1 MLSKEINMRRNTKLL
16 TTGILSMAIVT
27 PTMAF
32 ATESNAMENNADLN
46 INLEKKSIVLGS
58 KSKVSVKFK
67 EKPDADSIK
76 LKYKCYDMPLNT
88 TLNYNQ
94 STGAYEG
101 IINYNKDPEYLNVWE
116 LQGITIN
123 SKTNPKTL
131 NRQDLEKMGLN
142 LKDYNVTQECII
154 EDITSRKDVNKYL
167 RKTSSPITEL
177 TGSDRYETAVKISKE
192 GWKNGSDK
200 VVIINGDV
208 SIDGIISTPL
218 ATTYNAP
225 ILLVE
230 KNNVPN
236 SVKSELKRLNPK
248 DIIIIGDENAIS
260 KTTANQIKSTVNA
273 SQTRLNGSN
282 RYETSLLIAKEI
294 DKNHDVEK
302 VYITNANG
310 GEVDALTIAAKAGQD
325 KQPIILTDKNSI
337 TDNTYKWL
345 KSEDLQNAYFI
356 GGPQMISTNVINKV
370 NDITKD
376 NVTNNRVYGADRHET
391 NANVIKKF
399 YTDDELEAVLVAKS
413 DVLVDALA
421 AGPLAANLKSPI
433 LITPKTYVSA
443 YHKENLEAKSANK
456 VYKIGGG
463 LTSKVMSSIA
473 SSLSKHNTTPTEPGN
488 SGGKTV
494 MIDPG
499 HGGSAPGNSSGGMIE
514 KDYNLN
520 TSLATTEYLRSKG
533 FNVIMTRDTDKTLS
547 LGNRTALS
555 NSLKPDLFTSIHYN
569 GSTNKQGHGVEVF
582 YKLKDKNGGTTKTV
596 ATNIL
601 NRILEKFK
609 LTNRGIKTRVL
620 PSDSTK
626 DYLYVLRSNDMP
638 AVLVE
643 CAFLDNENDMSL
655 INSSAK
661 VKEMGTQ
668 IGKGIEDS
676 LK

>member
-1 MLSKEINMRRNTKLL
+1 
-16 TTGILSMAIVT
+16 LSMAIVA

-67 EKPDADSIK
+67 EKPDADSIT
-76 LKYKCYDMPLNT
+76 LKYKCYDMPLDT

-94 STGAYEG
+94 STESYEG
-101 IINYNKDPEYLNVWE
+101 TINYNKDPEYLNVWE

-123 SKTNPKTL
+123 SKNNPKTL
-131 NRQDLEKMGLN
+131 NKQELEKMGLN

-167 RKTSSPITEL
+167 RKTSAPITEL

-236 SVKSELKRLNPK
+236 SVKSELKRLNPR
-248 DIIIIGDENAIS
+248 DVIIIGDENAIS

-302 VYITNANG
+302 IYITNANG

-325 KQPIILTDKNSI
+325 KQPIILTDKDSI

-443 YHKENLEAKSANK
+443 YHKDNLEAKSANK

>member
-1 MLSKEINMRRNTKLL
+1 MRRNTKLL
-16 TTGILSMAIVT
+16 TTGILSMAIVA

-32 ATESNAMENNADLN
+32 ATESNAMENNTDLN

-67 EKPDADSIK
+67 EKPDADSIT
-76 LKYKCYDMPLNT
+76 LKYKCYDMPLDT

-94 STGAYEG
+94 STESYEG
-101 IINYNKDPEYLNVWE
+101 TINYNKDPEYLNVWE

-123 SKTNPKTL
+123 SKNNPKTL
-131 NRQDLEKMGLN
+131 NKQELEKMGLN

-167 RKTSSPITEL
+167 RKTSAPITEL

-236 SVKSELKRLNPK
+236 SVKSELKRLNPR
-248 DIIIIGDENAIS
+248 DVIIIGDENAIS

-273 SQTRLNGSN
+273 SQTRLKGSN

-443 YHKENLEAKSANK
+443 YHKDNLEAKSANK

-582 YKLKDKNGGTTKTV
+582 YKLKDKDGGTTKTV

>member
-1 MLSKEINMRRNTKLL
+1 MKKNARLI
-16 TTGILSMAIVT
+16 TTGILSMAIVA

-32 ATESNAMENNADLN
+32 ATESNAMENNANLN

-58 KSKVSVKFK
+58 TSKVSVKFK
-67 EKPDADSIK
+67 EKPDADSIT
-76 LKYKCYDMPLNT
+76 LKYKCYDMPLDT

-94 STGAYEG
+94 STGLYEG
-101 IINYNKDPEYLNVWE
+101 TINYNKDPEYLNVWE

-123 SKTNPKTL
+123 STTNPKTL
-131 NRQDLEKMGLN
+131 DKQELEAMGLN
-142 LKDYNVTQECII
+142 LKDYDVTQECII

-167 RKTSSPITEL
+167 RKTSAPITEL

-200 VVIINGDV
+200 VIIISRDV

-230 KNNVPN
+230 KNSVPA
-236 SVKSELKRLNPK
+236 SVKAELKRLNPK
-248 DIIIIGDENAIS
+248 DIIIIGDDNSIS
-260 KTTANQIKSTVNA
+260 KTTANQIKSTVSA

-294 DKNHDVEK
+294 DKNHDVDK

-325 KQPIILTDKNSI
+325 KQPIILSDKDSLTN
-337 TDNTYKWL
+337 DTYKWL
-345 KSEDLQNAYFI
+345 QSEDLQSAYFI
-356 GGPQMISTNVINKV
+356 GGPQMLSTNVINKI

-376 NVTNNRVYGADRHET
+376 SVTKNRVYGADRHET
-391 NANVIKKF
+391 NANVIKTF
-399 YTDDELEAVLVAKS
+399 YTEDELEAVLVAKS

-421 AGPLAANLKSPI
+421 AGPLAASLKSPI

-443 YHKENLEAKSANK
+443 YHKDNLEAKSANK

-463 LTSKVMSSIA
+463 LTSKVMNSIA
-473 SSLSKHNTTPTEPGN
+473 SSLSKHNTTPTDPGASN
-488 SGGKTV
+488 GAKTV

-499 HGGSAPGNSSGGMIE
+499 HGGSDTGTTGKPLGGIRE
-514 KDYNLN
+514 KDYTLN

-533 FNVIMTRDTDKTLS
+533 INVIMTRDTDKTLS

-555 NSLKPDLFTSIHYN
+555 NSLRPDLFTSIHYN
-569 GSTNKQGHGVEVF
+569 ASDTTGNGVEVF
-582 YKLKDKNGGTTKTV
+582 YKLADKNGGTTKTV

-601 NRILEKFK
+601 NRILEKFNLK
-609 LTNRGIKTRVL
+609 NRGIKTRTL
-620 PSDSTK
+620 STDPTK
-626 DYLYVLRSNDMP
+626 DYLYVLRTNDMP

-643 CAFLDNENDMSL
+643 CAFLDNEKDMSL
-655 INSSAK
+655 LNSSSK
-661 VKEMGTQ
+661 VKDMGTQ
-668 IGKGIEDS
+668 IGKGIEES

>member
-1 MLSKEINMRRNTKLL
+1 MRRNTKLL
-16 TTGILSMAIVT
+16 TTGILSMAIVA

-123 SKTNPKTL
+123 SKNNPKTL
-131 NRQDLEKMGLN
+131 NKQELEKMGLN

-273 SQTRLNGSN
+273 SQTRLKGSN

-370 NDITKD
+370 NGITKD
-376 NVTNNRVYGADRHET
+376 SVTNNRVYGADRHET

-499 HGGSAPGNSSGGMIE
+499 HGGSDTGTTGKPLGGIRE
-514 KDYNLN
+514 KDYTLN

>member
-1 MLSKEINMRRNTKLL
+1 MRRNTKLL
-16 TTGILSMAIVT
+16 TTGILSMAIVA

-67 EKPDADSIK
+67 EKPDADSIT

-101 IINYNKDPEYLNVWE
+101 TINYNQDPEYLNVWE

-123 SKTNPKTL
+123 SKNNPKTL
-131 NRQDLEKMGLN
+131 NKQELEKMGLN

-167 RKTSSPITEL
+167 RKTSAPITEL

-273 SQTRLNGSN
+273 SQTRLKGSN

-443 YHKENLEAKSANK
+443 YHKDNLEAKSANK

-499 HGGSAPGNSSGGMIE
+499 HGGSDTGTTGKPLGGIRE
-514 KDYNLN
+514 KDYTLN

-626 DYLYVLRSNDMP
+626 DYLYVLRSKDMP
-638 AVLVE
+638 VVLVE

>member
-1 MLSKEINMRRNTKLL
+1 MRRNTKLL
-16 TTGILSMAIVT
+16 TTGILSMAIVA

-32 ATESNAMENNADLN
+32 ATESNAMENNTDLN

-67 EKPDADSIK
+67 EKPDADSIT
-76 LKYKCYDMPLNT
+76 LKYKCYDMPLDT

-94 STGAYEG
+94 STESYEG
-101 IINYNKDPEYLNVWE
+101 TINYNQDPEYLNVWE

-123 SKTNPKTL
+123 SKNNPKTL

-230 KNNVPN
+230 KNNVPDN
-236 SVKSELKRLNPK
+236 VKSELKRLNPK
-248 DIIIIGDENAIS
+248 DVIIIGDENAIS
-260 KTTANQIKSTVNA
+260 KTTTNQIKSTVNA

-325 KQPIILTDKNSI
+325 KQPIILTDKDSI

-370 NDITKD
+370 NGITKD
-376 NVTNNRVYGADRHET
+376 SVTNNRVYGEDRHET

-514 KDYNLN
+514 KNYNLN

-547 LGNRTALS
+547 LGSRTALS

>member
-1 MLSKEINMRRNTKLL
+1 MRRNTKLL
-16 TTGILSMAIVT
+16 TTGILSMAIVA

-32 ATESNAMENNADLN
+32 ATESNAMENNTDLN

-67 EKPDADSIK
+67 EKPDADSIT
-76 LKYKCYDMPLNT
+76 LKYKCYDMPLDT

-101 IINYNKDPEYLNVWE
+101 TINYNQDPEYLNVWE

-123 SKTNPKTL
+123 SKNNPKTL
-131 NRQDLEKMGLN
+131 NKQELEKMGLN

-167 RKTSSPITEL
+167 RKTSAPITEL

-236 SVKSELKRLNPK
+236 SVKSELKRLNPR
-248 DIIIIGDENAIS
+248 DVIIIGDENAIS

-443 YHKENLEAKSANK
+443 YHKDNLEAKSANK

>member
-1 MLSKEINMRRNTKLL
+1 MRRNTKLL

-32 ATESNAMENNADLN
+32 ATESNAMENNTDLN

-58 KSKVSVKFK
+58 TSKVSVKFK
-67 EKPDADSIK
+67 EKPDADSIT
-76 LKYKCYDMPLNT
+76 LKYKCYDMPLDT

-101 IINYNKDPEYLNVWE
+101 TINYNQDPEYLNVWE

-123 SKTNPKTL
+123 SKNNPKTL
-131 NRQDLEKMGLN
+131 NRQDLEKLGLN

-167 RKTSSPITEL
+167 RKTSAPITEL

-236 SVKSELKRLNPK
+236 SVKSELKRLNPR
-248 DIIIIGDENAIS
+248 DVIIIGDENAIS

-443 YHKENLEAKSANK
+443 YHKDNLEAKSANK

-463 LTSKVMSSIA
+463 LTSKVMNSIA

-609 LTNRGIKTRVL
+609 LTYK
-620 PSDSTK
+620 
-626 DYLYVLRSNDMP
+626 
-638 AVLVE
+638 
-643 CAFLDNENDMSL
+643 
-655 INSSAK
+655 
-661 VKEMGTQ
+661 
-668 IGKGIEDS
+668 
-676 LK
+676 

>member
-1 MLSKEINMRRNTKLL
+1 MKKNTRLI
-16 TTGILSMAIVT
+16 TTGVLSMAIVA

-32 ATESNAMENNADLN
+32 ATESNAMENNANLN

-58 KSKVSVKFK
+58 TSKVSIKFK
-67 EKPDADSIK
+67 EKPDADSIT
-76 LKYKCYDMPLNT
+76 LKYKCYDMPLDT

-94 STGAYEG
+94 STGVYEG
-101 IINYNKDPEYLNVWE
+101 TINYNKDPEYLNVWE

-123 SKTNPKTL
+123 SATNPKTL
-131 NRQDLEKMGLN
+131 DKQELEAMGLN

-167 RKTSSPITEL
+167 RKTSAPITEL

-230 KNNVPN
+230 KNNVSD
-236 SVKSELKRLNPK
+236 SVKAELKRLNPK
-248 DIIIIGDENAIS
+248 DIIIIGDENSIS
-260 KTTANQIKSTVNA
+260 KTTANQIKSTVSA

-294 DKNHDVEK
+294 DKNHDVDK

-325 KQPIILTDKNSI
+325 KQPIILSDKDSLTN
-337 TDNTYKWL
+337 DTYKWL
-345 KSEDLQNAYFI
+345 QSEDLQNAYFI
-356 GGPQMISTNVINKV
+356 GGPQMLSTNVINKI

-376 NVTNNRVYGADRHET
+376 SVTKNRVYGADRHET
-391 NANVIKKF
+391 NANVIKTF
-399 YTDDELEAVLVAKS
+399 YTEDELEAVLVAKS

-421 AGPLAANLKSPI
+421 AGPLAASLKSPI

-443 YHKENLEAKSANK
+443 YHKDNLEAKSANK

-463 LTSKVMSSIA
+463 LTSKVMNSIA
-473 SSLSKHNTTPTEPGN
+473 SSLSKHNTTPTDPGASN
-488 SGGKTV
+488 GAKTV

-499 HGGSAPGNSSGGMIE
+499 HGGSAPGNSFGGMIE

-533 FNVIMTRDTDKTLS
+533 INVIMTRDTDKTLS
-547 LGNRTALS
+547 LGSRTALS

-569 GSTNKQGHGVEVF
+569 GDNNRKGHGVEVF
-582 YKLKDKNGGTTKTV
+582 YKLKDKNGGTSKTV

-620 PSDSTK
+620 TSDPTK
-626 DYLYVLRSNDMP
+626 DYLYVLRTNDMP

-643 CAFLDNENDMSL
+643 CAFLDNESDMKL
-655 INSSAK
+655 INSPAK

-668 IGKGIEDS
+668 IAKGIEES

>member
-1 MLSKEINMRRNTKLL
+1 MKKNARLI
-16 TTGILSMAIVT
+16 TTGILSMAIVA

-32 ATESNAMENNADLN
+32 ATESNAMENNDNLN

-58 KSKVSVKFK
+58 TSKVSVKFK
-67 EKPDADSIK
+67 EKPDADSIT
-76 LKYKCYDMPLNT
+76 LKYKCYDMPLDT

-94 STGAYEG
+94 STGLYEG
-101 IINYNKDPEYLNVWE
+101 TINYNKDPEYLNVWE

-123 SKTNPKTL
+123 SATNPKTL
-131 NRQDLEKMGLN
+131 DRQELEAMGLN

-154 EDITSRKDVNKYL
+154 EDITSRKDVSKYM
-167 RKTSSPITEL
+167 RKTSAPITEL

-200 VVIINGDV
+200 VIIISGDV

-230 KNNVPN
+230 KNNVPA
-236 SVKSELKRLNPK
+236 SVKAELKRLNPK
-248 DIIIIGDENAIS
+248 DVIIIGDENSIS
-260 KTTANQIKSTVNA
+260 KTTANQIKSTVSA

-294 DKNHDVEK
+294 DKNHDVDK

-325 KQPIILTDKNSI
+325 KQPIILSDKDSLTN
-337 TDNTYKWL
+337 DTYKWL
-345 KSEDLQNAYFI
+345 QSEDLQSAYFI
-356 GGPQMISTNVINKV
+356 GGPQMLSTNVINKI

-376 NVTNNRVYGADRHET
+376 SVTKNRVYGADRHET
-391 NANVIKKF
+391 NANVIKTF
-399 YTDDELEAVLVAKS
+399 YTEDELEAVLVAKS

-421 AGPLAANLKSPI
+421 AGPLAASLKSPI

-443 YHKENLEAKSANK
+443 YHKDNLEAKSANK

-463 LTSKVMSSIA
+463 LTSKVMNSIA
-473 SSLSKHNTTPTEPGN
+473 ASLSKHNTTPTDPGTN
-488 SGGKTV
+488 NGAKTV

-499 HGGSAPGNSSGGMIE
+499 HGGSDTGTTGKPLGGIKE
-514 KDYNLN
+514 KDYTLN

-533 FNVIMTRDTDKTLS
+533 INVIMTRDTDKTLS

-555 NSLKPDLFTSIHYN
+555 NSLRPDLFTSIHYN
-569 GSTNKQGHGVEVF
+569 ASDTTGNGVEVF
-582 YKLKDKNGGTTKTV
+582 YKLADKNGGTTKTV

-601 NRILEKFK
+601 NRILEKFNLK
-609 LTNRGIKTRVL
+609 NRGIKTRTL
-620 PSDSTK
+620 STDPTK
-626 DYLYVLRSNDMP
+626 DYLYVLRTNDMP

-643 CAFLDNENDMSL
+643 CAFLDNEKDMSL
-655 INSSAK
+655 LNTSSK
-661 VKEMGTQ
+661 VKDMGTQ
-668 IGKGIEDS
+668 IGKGIEES

>member
-1 MLSKEINMRRNTKLL
+1 MRRNTKLL

-58 KSKVSVKFK
+58 TSKVSVKFK
-67 EKPDADSIK
+67 EKPDADSIT
-76 LKYKCYDMPLNT
+76 LKYKCYDMPLDT

-94 STGAYEG
+94 STESYEG
-101 IINYNKDPEYLNVWE
+101 TINYNKDPEYLNVWE

-123 SKTNPKTL
+123 SKNNPKTL
-131 NRQDLEKMGLN
+131 NKQELEKMGLN

-273 SQTRLNGSN
+273 SQTRLKGSN

-325 KQPIILTDKNSI
+325 KQPIILTDKDSI

>member
-1 MLSKEINMRRNTKLL
+1 MRRNTKLL
-16 TTGILSMAIVT
+16 TTGILSMAIVA

-273 SQTRLNGSN
+273 SQTRLKGSN

-325 KQPIILTDKNSI
+325 KQPIILTDKDSI

-370 NDITKD
+370 NGITKD
-376 NVTNNRVYGADRHET
+376 SVTNNRVYGADRHET

-443 YHKENLEAKSANK
+443 YHKDNLEAKSANK

-499 HGGSAPGNSSGGMIE
+499 HGGSDTGTTGKPLGGIRE
-514 KDYNLN
+514 KDYTLN

>member
-1 MLSKEINMRRNTKLL
+1 MRRNTKLL
-16 TTGILSMAIVT
+16 TTGILSMAIVA

-58 KSKVSVKFK
+58 TSKVSVKFK
-67 EKPDADSIK
+67 EKPDADSIT
-76 LKYKCYDMPLNT
+76 LKYKCYDMPLDT

-94 STGAYEG
+94 STESYEG
-101 IINYNKDPEYLNVWE
+101 TINYNKDPEYLNVWE

-123 SKTNPKTL
+123 SKNNPKTL

-260 KTTANQIKSTVNA
+260 KTTTNQIKSTVNA

-325 KQPIILTDKNSI
+325 KQPIILTDKDSI

-443 YHKENLEAKSANK
+443 YHKDNLEAKSANK

>member
-1 MLSKEINMRRNTKLL
+1 MKKNTRLI
-16 TTGILSMAIVT
+16 TTGVLSMAIVA

-32 ATESNAMENNADLN
+32 ATESNAMENNANLN

-58 KSKVSVKFK
+58 TSKVSIKFK
-67 EKPDADSIK
+67 EKPDADSIT
-76 LKYKCYDMPLNT
+76 LKYKCYDMPLDT

-94 STGAYEG
+94 STGVYEG
-101 IINYNKDPEYLNVWE
+101 TINYNKDPEYLNVWE

-123 SKTNPKTL
+123 SATNPKTL
-131 NRQDLEKMGLN
+131 DRQELEAMGLN

-167 RKTSSPITEL
+167 RKTSAPITEL

-230 KNNVPN
+230 KNNVSD
-236 SVKSELKRLNPK
+236 SVKAELKRLNPK
-248 DIIIIGDENAIS
+248 DIIIIGDENSIS
-260 KTTANQIKSTVNA
+260 KTTANQIKSTVSA

-294 DKNHDVEK
+294 DKNHDVDK

-325 KQPIILTDKNSI
+325 KQPIILSDKDSLTN
-337 TDNTYKWL
+337 DTYKWL
-345 KSEDLQNAYFI
+345 QSEDLQNAYFI
-356 GGPQMISTNVINKV
+356 GGPQMLSTNVINKI

-376 NVTNNRVYGADRHET
+376 SVTKNRVYGADRHET
-391 NANVIKKF
+391 NANVIKTF
-399 YTDDELEAVLVAKS
+399 YTEDELEAVLVAKS

-421 AGPLAANLKSPI
+421 AGPLAASLKSPI

-443 YHKENLEAKSANK
+443 YHKDNLEAKSANK

-463 LTSKVMSSIA
+463 LTSKVMNSIA
-473 SSLSKHNTTPTEPGN
+473 SSLSKHNTTPTDPGTSN
-488 SGGKTV
+488 GAKTV

-499 HGGSAPGNSSGGMIE
+499 HGGSAPGNSFGGMIE

-533 FNVIMTRDTDKTLS
+533 INVIMTRDTDKTLS
-547 LGNRTALS
+547 LGSRTALS

-569 GSTNKQGHGVEVF
+569 GDNNRKGHGVEVF
-582 YKLKDKNGGTTKTV
+582 YKLKDKNGGTSKTV

-620 PSDSTK
+620 TSDPTK
-626 DYLYVLRSNDMP
+626 DYLYVLRTNDMP

-643 CAFLDNENDMSL
+643 CAFLDNESDMKL
-655 INSSAK
+655 INSPAK

-668 IGKGIEDS
+668 IAKGIEES

>member
-1 MLSKEINMRRNTKLL
+1 MRRNTKLL
-16 TTGILSMAIVT
+16 TTGILSMAIVA

-67 EKPDADSIK
+67 EKPDADSIT
-76 LKYKCYDMPLNT
+76 LKYKCYDMPLDT

-94 STGAYEG
+94 STESYEG
-101 IINYNKDPEYLNVWE
+101 TINYNKDPEYLNVWE

-123 SKTNPKTL
+123 SKNNPKTL
-131 NRQDLEKMGLN
+131 NKQELEKMGLN

-167 RKTSSPITEL
+167 RKTSAPITEL

-236 SVKSELKRLNPK
+236 SVKSELKRLNPR
-248 DIIIIGDENAIS
+248 DVIIIGDENAIS

-273 SQTRLNGSN
+273 SQTRLKGSN

-443 YHKENLEAKSANK
+443 YHKDNLEAKSANK

-499 HGGSAPGNSSGGMIE
+499 HGGSDTGTTGKPLGGIKE
-514 KDYNLN
+514 KDYTLN

>member
-1 MLSKEINMRRNTKLL
+1 MRRNTKLL

-167 RKTSSPITEL
+167 RKTSAPITEL

-236 SVKSELKRLNPK
+236 SVKSELKRLNPR
-248 DIIIIGDENAIS
+248 DVIIIGDENAIS

-273 SQTRLNGSN
+273 SQTRLKGSN

-325 KQPIILTDKNSI
+325 KQPIILTDKDSI

>member
-1 MLSKEINMRRNTKLL
+1 MRRNTKLL
-16 TTGILSMAIVT
+16 TTGILSMAIVA

-67 EKPDADSIK
+67 EKPDADSIT
-76 LKYKCYDMPLNT
+76 LKYKCYDMPLDT

-101 IINYNKDPEYLNVWE
+101 TINYNQDPEYLNVWE

-123 SKTNPKTL
+123 SKNNPKTL
-131 NRQDLEKMGLN
+131 NGQDLEKMGLN

-167 RKTSSPITEL
+167 RKTSAPITEL

-443 YHKENLEAKSANK
+443 YHKDNLEAKSANK

>member
-1 MLSKEINMRRNTKLL
+1 MRRNTKLL
-16 TTGILSMAIVT
+16 TTGILSMAIVA

-67 EKPDADSIK
+67 EKPDADSIT
-76 LKYKCYDMPLNT
+76 LNYKCYDMPLDT

-101 IINYNKDPEYLNVWE
+101 TINYNQDPEYLNVWE

-123 SKTNPKTL
+123 SKNNPKTL

-167 RKTSSPITEL
+167 RKTSAPITEL

-260 KTTANQIKSTVNA
+260 KTTTNQIKSTVNA

-325 KQPIILTDKNSI
+325 KQPIILTDKDSI

-443 YHKENLEAKSANK
+443 YHKDNLEAKSANK

-555 NSLKPDLFTSIHYN
+555 NSLRPDLFTSIHYN
-569 GSTNKQGHGVEVF
+569 ASDTTGNGVEVF